1 MDIKSKKDFLK
12 KYILQEAVISCNI
25 NMCKINPQKCE
36 LYKQKIKE
44 AEFLRQTIEEK
55 ISKIDNP
62 VLSVLLSE
70 KYIFGKTLEEI
81 ALILNYS
88 KRHIER
94 LHIKA
99 LDEFEI

>member
-1 MDIKSKKDFLK
+1 MDIQSKKNYLK
-12 KYILQEAVISCNI
+12 QYILQEAIISRYI
-25 NMCKINPQKCE
+25 NMCKINPKKCKF
-36 LYKQKIKE
+36 YKEKIEE
-44 AEFLRQTIEEK
+44 AENLRQVIEEK
-55 ISKIDNP
+55 ISNINKP
-62 VLSVLLSE
+62 VLSELLTQ

-81 ALILNYS
+81 GLILNYS